1 MTPSDNQHSV
11 AAAGAQE
18 QAAPGRLEVVRRF
31 VNTQDIEDGIEEL
44 ATPAAVR
51 AWLRGQGLPG
61 VTRLDAPRM
70 ERLIGLRDTLR
81 RLLLANNGDTN
92 NGDTN
97 NDDLQGDAALERL
110 RAEAARVPLRVRF
123 DGEGQSALVPGGAGI
138 DAVIGEL
145 IGIVHEAMAD
155 GTWRRLKACR
165 SETCEW
171 AFYDRSRN
179 RSGTWCSMAVCGNR
193 EKARSY
199 RRRHTSRESA
209 PKDD

>member
-1 MTPSDNQHSV
+1 M
-11 AAAGAQE
+11 
-18 QAAPGRLEVVRRF
+18 
-31 VNTQDIEDGIEEL
+31 
-44 ATPAAVR
+44 
-51 AWLRGQGLPG
+51 
-61 VTRLDAPRM
+61 
-70 ERLIGLRDTLR
+70 R
-81 RLLLANNGDTN
+81 RLLLANNGDAG
-92 NGDTN
+92 NGD
-97 NDDLQGDAALERL
+97 DAALERL
-110 RAEAARVPLRVRF
+110 RAEAARVPLQVRF
-123 DGEGQSALVPGGAGI
+123 DGESRSALVPGGDGI

-199 RRRHTSRESA
+199 RHRHGAAKHELVELGALRFRR
-209 PKDD
+209 

>member
-1 MTPSDNQHSV
+1 M
-11 AAAGAQE
+11 AAAGAE
-18 QAAPGRLEVVRRF
+18 DQAAPGRLEVVRRF

-44 ATPAAVR
+44 QTPAAAR
-51 AWLRGQGLPG
+51 GWLHAHGLP
-61 VTRLDAPRM
+61 DAPRLDPPGL
-70 ERLIGLRDTLR
+70 ERLIGLRETLR
-81 RLLLANNGDTN
+81 RLLLANNAEVK
-92 NGDTN
+92 NGEVQ
-97 NDDLQGDAALERL
+97 DDAPLEHL

-123 DGEGQSALVPGGAGI
+123 EGECQSALVPGCAGI

-199 RRRHTSRESA
+199 RQRHGAAKRDS
-209 PKDD
+209 

>member
-1 MTPSDNQHSV
+1 MTSTDNQHSV
-11 AAAGAQE
+11 AAAGAE
-18 QAAPGRLEVVRRF
+18 DQAAPGRLELVRRF
-31 VNTQDIEDGIEEL
+31 VNTQDVEDGIEEL
-44 ATPAAVR
+44 ATPAAVH
-51 AWLRGQGLPG
+51 AWLREHGLPD
-61 VTRLDAPRM
+61 VPRLDAARIQ
-70 ERLIGLRDTLR
+70 RLIGLRETLR
-81 RLLLANNGDTN
+81 RLLLANNGDT
-92 NGDTN
+92 TN
-97 NDDLQGDAALERL
+97 RDMQDDAALEHL
-110 RAEAARVPLRVRF
+110 RAEAARVPLQVRF
-123 DGEGQSALVPGGAGI
+123 DGECESALVPGGAGI

-199 RRRHTSRESA
+199 RRRHGTAKQGS
-209 PKDD
+209 

>member
-1 MTPSDNQHSV
+1 VTSDENTHSV
-11 AAAGAQE
+11 AAAGVQE

-44 ATPAAVR
+44 ATPAAAR
-51 AWLRGQGLPG
+51 AWLREHGLPD
-61 VTRLDAPRM
+61 VARLDARRM
-70 ERLIGLRDTLR
+70 NRLIGLRDTLR
-81 RLLLANNGDTN
+81 GLLLANNGDV
-92 NGDTN
+92 NGEP
-97 NDDLQGDAALERL
+97 ALERL
-110 RAEAARVPLRVRF
+110 RAEAARVPLQVRF
-123 DGEGQSALVPGGAGI
+123 DGACQSVLVPGGTGI

-155 GTWRRLKACR
+155 GTWPRLKACR

-199 RRRHTSRESA
+199 RRRHGAAKHS
-209 PKDD
+209 

>member
-1 MTPSDNQHSV
+1 MTSSDNQHSV
-11 AAAGAQE
+11 AAAGLQE
-18 QAAPGRLEVVRRF
+18 QAAPGRLEVVRQF

-51 AWLRGQGLPG
+51 AWLREHGLPDVAG
-61 VTRLDAPRM
+61 LDASRM

-81 RLLLANNGDTN
+81 RLLLANNGDSS
-92 NGDTN
+92 
-97 NDDLQGDAALERL
+97 NDDQGEAALERL
-110 RAEAARVPLRVRF
+110 RAEAARVPLQVRF
-123 DGEGQSALVPGGAGI
+123 DDDGQSALVPGGTGI

-155 GTWRRLKACR
+155 DTWRRLKACR

-199 RRRHTSRESA
+199 RRRHGAAKHS
-209 PKDD
+209 

>member
-1 MTPSDNQHSV
+1 MTTSDNQHSV

-18 QAAPGRLEVVRRF
+18 QAAPGRLDLVRRF
-31 VNTQDIEDGIEEL
+31 VNTQDVEDGIEEL
-44 ATPAAVR
+44 ATPEAAR
-51 AWLRGQGLPG
+51 AWLRDHGLPE
-61 VTRLDAPRM
+61 VPRLDAPRM
-70 ERLIGLRDTLR
+70 ERLIGLRETLR

-92 NGDTN
+92 KRDIQ
-97 NDDLQGDAALERL
+97 DDAALEHL
-110 RAEAARVPLRVRF
+110 RAEAARVPLQVRF
-123 DGEGQSALVPGGAGI
+123 DGECQSALVPGGTGI

-199 RRRHTSRESA
+199 RHRHGAAKHDS
-209 PKDD
+209 

>member
-1 MTPSDNQHSV
+1 MSSSDNQHSV
-11 AAAGAQE
+11 AAAGANE
-18 QAAPGRLEVVRRF
+18 QAAPGRLDLVRRF
-31 VNTQDIEDGIEEL
+31 VNTQDVEDGIEEL
-44 ATPAAVR
+44 ATPAAAR
-51 AWLRGQGLPG
+51 AWLHEHGLPD
-61 VTRLDAPRM
+61 VPRLDAPRL
-70 ERLIGLRDTLR
+70 ERLIGLRETLR
-81 RLLLANNGDTN
+81 RLLLANNGDTG
-92 NGDTN
+92 NGA
-97 NDDLQGDAALERL
+97 DAALERL
-110 RAEAARVPLRVRF
+110 RAEAARVPLQVRF
-123 DGEGQSALVPGGAGI
+123 DGESRSALVPGGAGI

-199 RRRHTSRESA
+199 RHRHGAGKHDS
-209 PKDD
+209 

>member
-1 MTPSDNQHSV
+1 MTTSDNQHSV

-18 QAAPGRLEVVRRF
+18 QAAPGRLDLVRRF
-31 VNTQDIEDGIEEL
+31 VNTQDVEDGIEEL
-44 ATPAAVR
+44 ATPTAAR
-51 AWLRGQGLPG
+51 AWLREQGLPDVPG
-61 VTRLDAPRM
+61 LDAPLM
-70 ERLIGLRDTLR
+70 ERLIGLRETLR
-81 RLLLANNGDTN
+81 RLLLANNGAAG
-92 NGDTN
+92 NGD
-97 NDDLQGDAALERL
+97 DAALERL
-110 RAEAARVPLRVRF
+110 RAEAARVPLQVRF
-123 DGEGQSALVPGGAGI
+123 DGESRSALVPGGAGI
-138 DAVIGEL
+138 DAVIGEV

-199 RRRHTSRESA
+199 RHRHGAAKHGS
-209 PKDD
+209 

>member
-1 MTPSDNQHSV
+1 MRSSDHQHSV

-18 QAAPGRLEVVRRF
+18 QAAPGRLDLVRRF
-31 VNTQDIEDGIEEL
+31 VNTRDVEDGIEEL
-44 ATPAAVR
+44 ATPAAAR
-51 AWLRGQGLPG
+51 AWLREHGLPD
-61 VTRLDAPRM
+61 VPRLDAPRL
-70 ERLIGLRDTLR
+70 ERLTELRETLR
-81 RLLLANNGDTN
+81 RLLLANNGDTG
-92 NGDTN
+92 NGA
-97 NDDLQGDAALERL
+97 DAALERL
-110 RAEAARVPLRVRF
+110 RAEAARVPLQVRF
-123 DGEGQSALVPGGAGI
+123 DGESRSALVPGGAGI

-199 RRRHTSRESA
+199 RHRHGAAKHGS
-209 PKDD
+209 

>member
-1 MTPSDNQHSV
+1 LTSTDNQHSV
-11 AAAGAQE
+11 AAAGAE
-18 QAAPGRLEVVRRF
+18 DQAAPGRLEVVRLF

-44 ATPAAVR
+44 ETPAA
-51 AWLRGQGLPG
+51 AGGWLRDHGLPD
-61 VTRLDAPRM
+61 VPRLDAPGL
-70 ERLIGLRDTLR
+70 ERLIGLRETLR
-81 RLLLANNGDTN
+81 RLLLANNGEV
-92 NGDTN
+92 
-97 NDDLQGDAALERL
+97 QGDAPLEHL
-110 RAEAARVPLRVRF
+110 RAEAARAPLRVRF
-123 DGEGQSALVPGGAGI
+123 DGECQSALVPADHGI

-145 IGIVHEAMAD
+145 IAIVHGAMAD

-199 RRRHTSRESA
+199 RRRHGAAKRDS
-209 PKDD
+209 

>member
-1 MTPSDNQHSV
+1 MTSTDNQHSV
-11 AAAGAQE
+11 AAAGVQE

-51 AWLRGQGLPG
+51 AWLREQGLPDAP
-61 VTRLDAPRM
+61 RLDAPRM
-70 ERLIGLRDTLR
+70 KRLIGLRDTLR
-81 RLLLANNGDTN
+81 RLLLANNGDPH
-92 NGDTN
+92 GKP
-97 NDDLQGDAALERL
+97 ALERL
-110 RAEAARVPLRVRF
+110 RAEAARVPLQVRF
-123 DGEGQSALVPGGAGI
+123 DGEGRSALVSGGAGI

-199 RRRHTSRESA
+199 RRRHGPRENA
-209 PKDD
+209 PNDD

>member
-1 MTPSDNQHSV
+1 MRSSDHQHSV

-18 QAAPGRLEVVRRF
+18 QAAPGRLDLVRRF
-31 VNTQDIEDGIEEL
+31 VNTRDVEDGIEEL
-44 ATPAAVR
+44 ATPAAAR
-51 AWLRGQGLPG
+51 AWLREHGLPD
-61 VTRLDAPRM
+61 VPRLDAPRL
-70 ERLIGLRDTLR
+70 ERLTGLRETLR
-81 RLLLANNGDTN
+81 RLLLANNGDTG
-92 NGDTN
+92 NGA
-97 NDDLQGDAALERL
+97 DAALERL
-110 RAEAARVPLRVRF
+110 RAEAARVPLQVRF
-123 DGEGQSALVPGGAGI
+123 DGESRSALVPGGAGI

-165 SETCEW
+165 SETCAW

-199 RRRHTSRESA
+199 RHRHGAAKHGS
-209 PKDD
+209 

>member
-1 MTPSDNQHSV
+1 MTSSDNQHSV

-18 QAAPGRLEVVRRF
+18 QAAPGRVEVVRRF
-31 VNTQDIEDGIEEL
+31 VNTQDVEDGIEEL
-44 ATPAAVR
+44 GTPAAAR
-51 AWLRGQGLPG
+51 TWLREQELPDAPS
-61 VTRLDAPRM
+61 LDASQLD
-70 ERLIGLRDTLR
+70 RLIGLRETLR
-81 RLLLANNGDTN
+81 QLLLANNGDT
-92 NGDTN
+92 G
-97 NDDLQGDAALERL
+97 NDATQEPALERL
-110 RAEAARVPLRVRF
+110 RAESARVPLQVRF
-123 DGEGQSALVPGGAGI
+123 DSEGRSALVPAAAGI

-165 SETCEW
+165 SETCAW

-199 RRRHTSRESA
+199 RHRHSA
-209 PKDD
+209 GKHDS

>member
-1 MTPSDNQHSV
+1 MTSSDNQHSV
-11 AAAGAQE
+11 AAAGVKE

-31 VNTQDIEDGIEEL
+31 VNTQDVEDAIDEL
-44 ATPAAVR
+44 ETPAAVR
-51 AWLRGQGLPG
+51 TWLRDEGLPD
-61 VTRLDAPRM
+61 VPRLDAAQM

-81 RLLLANNGDTN
+81 RLLLANTGDTN
-92 NGDTN
+92 KVGM
-97 NDDLQGDAALERL
+97 QGEPALERL
-110 RAEAARVPLRVRF
+110 RAEAARAPLQVRF
-123 DGEGQSALVPGGAGI
+123 DGEGQSALVPGGSGI

-145 IGIVHEAMAD
+145 IGIIHEAMAD

-199 RRRHTSRESA
+199 RRRHGSRESA
-209 PKDD
+209 P